1 MHFRQNP
8 FFILGASV
16 RDSREKL
23 HELADDHSL
32 DNDAEKYTSS
42 LSSLTH
48 PKRRIAAEIAWAP
61 AIAPT
66 RLDAILATLFTN
78 AGSMA
83 ALMDLPA
90 LARANLLAAEI
101 SERTAL
107 SPKELESALTELVT
121 TVADIAP
128 ESTIR
133 EINADRTISGF
144 NPLTEPSQIAEEL
157 KEQYRHFEQVS
168 KATLGLF
175 TIPKQAH
182 LLTRL
187 TESLTA
193 EGTVQPPQLLEQ
205 LVSGYELTVTAEL
218 TQKADAIGRAVS
230 AILKLAELGTSENEL
245 LVNVNQLVASVN
257 EWDAL
262 AQPIQV
268 ANRSRGLDHQASDD
282 LAYVVREG
290 AISLWNDHQLQEAAK
305 VLTGCLATAFAE
317 SPQLSSKFAQ
327 DQAIFADIE
336 QKRRENRKAQE
347 KQRLKGLSFSSTG
360 QMGVLKISPAGV
372 QYGNTLIP
380 IGDIARIR
388 IVNRPNLGVALS
400 SRGKDHYVYIPNTRT
415 FNAFLKRLIPAIAPQ
430 IIDAFLEEFKKGK
443 TFVFGPIV
451 VSDTG
456 VKLSRQRVFRGPE
469 SVDFSWSEVQRSRV
483 DGAMLIRSVRD
494 PRFAARVGF
503 SEIDNSLMLDILLG
517 QREDTRSSKL
527 SDLL

>member
-8 FFILGASV
+8 FFVLKATV

-23 HELADDHSL
+23 HELAESHSL
-32 DNDAEKYTSS
+32 DNDAEQYTKA

-61 AIAPT
+61 AISPA
-66 RLDAILATLFTN
+66 RLDAILSTLFTN

-83 ALMDLPA
+83 ALMDLPS
-90 LARANLLAAEI
+90 LARANLLAAEL
-101 SERTAL
+101 SERTVL
-107 SPKELESALTELVT
+107 SPDELESALTELVT
-121 TVADIAP
+121 TVADINV

-133 EINADRTISGF
+133 EINVDRTVSGF
-144 NPLTEPSQIAEEL
+144 NKLVDSSQISEEL

-168 KATLGLF
+168 KTILGQF
-175 TIPKQAH
+175 SISKQAH

-205 LVSGYELTVTAEL
+205 LVSSYELSVTKEL
-218 TQKADAIGRAVS
+218 TQQAESIGRAVE
-230 AILKLAELGTSENEL
+230 AILKLAELGTSENDL
-245 LVNVNQLVASVN
+245 LHNVTQLVSSVH

-290 AISLWNDHQLQEAAK
+290 AISLWNDHHMQEAAK
-305 VLTGCLATAFAE
+305 VITRCLATAFAE

-380 IGDIARIR
+380 IPDIARIR
-388 IVNRPNLGVALS
+388 IVNRPNLGVALTAN
-400 SRGKDHYVYIPNTRT
+400 GKVHYVYIPNTRT

-430 IIDAFLEEFKKGK
+430 IIEAFLEEFKKGK

-456 VKLSRQRVFRGPE
+456 VKISRQRMFRGPE
-469 SVDFSWSEVQRSRV
+469 SLDFSWSEVQRSRV
-483 DGAMLIRSVRD
+483 DGAMVIRALRD
-494 PRFAARVGF
+494 SRFAARVSF
-503 SEIDNSLMLDILLG
+503 SEVDNALMLDILLD
-517 QREDTRSSKL
+517 QREDTRSGKL